1 METKAKRFGFFDGLI
16 LLLILLGI
24 LGIAARVLLWRRTEA
39 GDRQARTVL
48 LTAQAIHA
56 RSLDCIEVGE
66 VLYFADGSAFGL
78 IESVEATPAKIEL
91 AGDRGVIFGAWKRE
105 ERVDLSLSVRV
116 DLSLSVRVQGWVHEG
131 DFLHDVGRA
140 LLIGERMTLY
150 GQRSAFSFVIV
161 GYQNI

>member
-39 GDRQARTVL
+39 GDRQTRTVV
-48 LTAQAIHA
+48 LTVQAIHA

-91 AGDRGVIFGAWKRE
+91 TGDGGVIFGAWKRE

-116 DLSLSVRVQGWVHEG
+116 QGWVREG
-131 DFLHDVGRA
+131 EFLHDVGRA
-140 LLIGERMTLY
+140 LLVGERMTLY
-150 GQRSAFSFVIV
+150 GHRSAFSFVIV

>member
-116 DLSLSVRVQGWVHEG
+116 QGWVHEG